1 MALLTILS
9 SVTTL
14 SANNFYNFK
23 SISWDWI
30 AIGILVVLF
39 LILLISIIR
48 DFKRN
53 KKQVVTILAQEK
65 CKKNMQNSY
74 LNDINQNSLENAN
87 SLKSSINSLINSE
100 CDHAIIEELSKHQK
114 NIFANTQEES
124 IFLHIANNK
133 EIGSTEIFKLRDAVS
148 ELKDF
153 GLLKNT
159 NVSID
164 NSTMYPVVANK
175 ELIQSIVFLLTRL
188 QIKEHNLKKADI
200 DIILNDKK
208 NTLNIS
214 IPNPLKLNKDIS
226 NMLENSFEPIYN
238 KSDNKYYGVY
248 LYLINKLTNR
258 HNGNMSLTINSKKT
272 YNVAINLPID
282 LSKKIDSE
290 DINVQ
295 KRLETPKSALV
306 ISSDIEVANY
316 VAAYLQK
323 YNFNVDLEFSK
334 TLNKDIPN
342 FLDYDIVL
350 MDAELYEPILSDY
363 ILSIKGYRDLK
374 VLSLEE
380 STKIYNYANG
390 LIDGRIDIGL
400 LGSELR
406 SNILKLFN
414 KELVDA
420 SIDTPKIEKKATPKV
435 SKKTNSK
442 VLIAD
447 DDRTNL
453 HILEYLIKQY
463 NVEVYTACN
472 GLDALEIL
480 ENNSCDLIILDSIMP
495 KLDGFETIKHI
506 RNNEKYNSTPVVIH
520 TSFSLHKNSI
530 ENIFQL
536 GFDSYLPKPFN
547 KYDLK
552 ALLERYIPL
561 DDNFLSYNTNNS
573 DSTNQTS
580 TKEDLQE
587 FLAIY
592 GNSDKLI
599 ERYIKENRSEQAM
612 SVLRD
617 LKNISN
623 KIGALNF
630 IHTIDEIEEKIN
642 NAQEVDSNLIY
653 SLSTN
658 LKELKQNIA
667 KRLNS

>member
-1 MALLTILS
+1 MALLTILTS
-9 SVTTL
+9 ITTL

-30 AIGILVVLF
+30 AIVILIILF
-39 LILLISIIR
+39 LILLLSIIR
-48 DFKRN
+48 DFRRN

-74 LNDINQNSLENAN
+74 LNDINKNTLENAN
-87 SLKSSINSLINSE
+87 SLKNSINSLIHSE
-100 CDHAIIEELSKHQK
+100 CDHAIIEELAKHQK
-114 NIFANTQEES
+114 NIFANTQEEN
-124 IFLHIANNK
+124 IFLHIATNK
-133 EIGSTEIFKLRDAVS
+133 EIGSTEIFNLKDAIN

-153 GLLKNT
+153 GLLKNSNIT
-159 NVSID
+159 IN
-164 NSTMYPVVANK
+164 NSTIYPIVSNK
-175 ELIQSIVFLLTRL
+175 ELIQSIIFLLTRL
-188 QIKEHNLKKADI
+188 QIKEHNFKKADI
-200 DIILNDKK
+200 DIILNDKD
-208 NTLNIS
+208 NLLSIS
-214 IPNPLKLNKDIS
+214 IPNPLKLNSDIS
-226 NMLENSFEPIYN
+226 NVIENSLEPLYN
-238 KSDNKYYGVY
+238 KKDNKYYGVY
-248 LYLINKLTNR
+248 LYLINKLSNR
-258 HNGNMSLTINSKKT
+258 LKGDLSLNINSKKT
-272 YNVAINLPID
+272 YNVAVHLPIS
-282 LSKKIDSE
+282 LSKKVDSE
-290 DINVQ
+290 DINVA
-295 KRLETPKSALV
+295 KKLKNPKSALV
-306 ISSDIEVANY
+306 ISSNIDAANY
-316 VAAYLQK
+316 IAAYLQK

-342 FLDYDIVL
+342 FLDYDLIL
-350 MDAELYEPILSDY
+350 MDAELYEPILSHY
-363 ILSIKGYRDLK
+363 ILSVKGYRDFK

-390 LIDGRIDIGL
+390 LIDGCIDISL
-400 LGSELR
+400 LGTELK
-406 SNILKLFN
+406 NTILKLFE
-414 KELVDA
+414 KELVDINTDTSEIKESA
-420 SIDTPKIEKKATPKV
+420 STPKI
-435 SKKTNSK
+435 SKKRVSK

-463 NVEVYTACN
+463 NLEVCTASD
-472 GLDALEIL
+472 GLEALEVL
-480 ENNSCDLIILDSIMP
+480 ENNVCDLIILDSIMP

-547 KYDLK
+547 KYELK
-552 ALLERYIPL
+552 ALLERYISL
-561 DDNFLSYNTNNS
+561 DENILKSNNTNIENRAS
-573 DSTNQTS
+573 D
-580 TKEDLQE
+580 KEDLQE

-599 ERYIKENRSEQAM
+599 ERYIKENRNEQAI
-612 SVLRD
+612 SVLKD

-642 NAQEVDSNLIY
+642 SAQEVDSNLIY

-667 KRLNS
+667 KRLNN

>member
-1 MALLTILS
+1 MSKKTIYQYFNNKTDLVKQTVDYIFDQIQSKIDEICTMKLNPYEELLRVNKIIKEMLQKS
-9 SVTTL
+9 EVSPHYQL
-14 SANNFYNFK
+14 KKYYPEIAKSLEDRKFK
-23 SISWDWI
+23 S
-30 AIGILVVLF
+30 V
-39 LILLISIIR
+39 
-48 DFKRN
+48 
-53 KKQVVTILAQEK
+53 
-65 CKKNMQNSY
+65 M
-74 LNDINQNSLENAN
+74 
-87 SLKSSINSLINSE
+87 E
-100 CDHAIIEELSKHQK
+100 CL
-114 NIFANTQEES
+114 
-124 IFLHIANNK
+124 
-133 EIGSTEIFKLRDAVS
+133 
-148 ELKDF
+148 
-153 GLLKNT
+153 
-159 NVSID
+159 
-164 NSTMYPVVANK
+164 
-175 ELIQSIVFLLTRL
+175 
-188 QIKEHNLKKADI
+188 EHNLKKAAV
-200 DIILNDKK
+200 DIILNDKESS
-208 NTLNIS
+208 LNIS
-214 IPNPLKLNKDIS
+214 IPTPLKLNKDII
-226 NMLENSFEPIYN
+226 NILEDSFEPIYN

-248 LYLINKLTNR
+248 LYLINKLANR
-258 HNGNMSLTINSKKT
+258 LDGKLSLNINGKKS
-272 YNVAINLPID
+272 YNVSVDLPIE
-282 LSKKIDSE
+282 LSKEVDSQ
-290 DINVQ
+290 DINV
-295 KRLETPKSALV
+295 KKKLAIPKSALV
-306 ISSDIEVANY
+306 ISSNIEVANY

-363 ILSIKGYRDLK
+363 ILSVKGYKDLK

-380 STKIYNYANG
+380 SAKIYNYANG

-406 SNILKLFN
+406 SNILKIYDQ
-414 KELVDA
+414 ELVDVN
-420 SIDTPKIEKKATPKV
+420 IDTPKIERKEAPKV
-435 SKKTNSK
+435 SKKTISK

-472 GLDALEIL
+472 GLDALEVL
-480 ENNSCDLIILDSIMP
+480 EKSSFDLVILDSIMP
-495 KLDGFETIKHI
+495 KLDGFETIKQI
-506 RNNEKYNSTPVVIH
+506 RSNEKYNSTPVVIH

-552 ALLERYIPL
+552 ALLERYIPI
-561 DDNFLSYNTNNS
+561 DENISNAKEQS
-573 DSTNQTS
+573 SKEQTS

-599 ERYIKENRSEQAM
+599 ERYIKEKRSEQAI
-612 SVLRD
+612 SILKD

-630 IHTIDEIEEKIN
+630 INTINKIEEKIN
-642 NAQEVDSNLIY
+642 NSQEVDSNLIY
-653 SLSTN
+653 SLSSN